1 MVEMHVWASAC
12 VAKATSVR
20 PAADDDFVLHNS
32 VLKMTMQYVKF
43 FLRKVA
49 FRNVLVNDIYE
60 NNWNISSTIFHTA

>member
-43 FLRKVA
+43 FFEKSCVPKRT
-49 FRNVLVNDIYE
+49 
-60 NNWNISSTIFHTA
+60 SQ

>member
-1 MVEMHVWASAC
+1 MHVWASAC

-43 FLRKVA
+43 FFEKSCVPKRTSQWYLW
-49 FRNVLVNDIYE
+49 E
-60 NNWNISSTIFHTA
+60 